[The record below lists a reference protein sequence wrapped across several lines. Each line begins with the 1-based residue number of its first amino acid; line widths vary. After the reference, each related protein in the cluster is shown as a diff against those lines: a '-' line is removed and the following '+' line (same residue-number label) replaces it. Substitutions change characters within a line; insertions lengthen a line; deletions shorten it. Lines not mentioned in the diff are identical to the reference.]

1 MSTRIR
7 FPPDGLA
14 TDGLSTSTMAKP
26 ARKSTQ
32 RARLLNGMAEATNRR
47 GYTGATVSA
56 VIAEAGV
63 SRPTFYDYFVDRDDC
78 FRAAIEAVQMELL
91 DLVRHTVEAGEG
103 EDAFANG
110 VRALVSFAVTDPS
123 SARFL
128 MAESLAGGPDALA
141 ARDEGISAIAAA
153 IGMAAARAAAGAP
166 AVDLEGRVLVGSVYR
181 MLATRLRRGEAAI
194 SKLSEDLI
202 GWVRSYQR
210 PADHAR
216 WQTLQAGMVP
226 GRSPHVPEVPLQQM
240 PSVFPPGRPRVPVEQ
255 IAENHRM
262 RILYAVARLAEE
274 KGYAATTVADITRL
288 ASVDGR
294 VFYKHFADKQDA
306 FAAVHEL
313 GFQQVMDV
321 TAKAFFAGASWPE
334 RSWEGG
340 RALTQ
345 LLQANPLVAHVGFVE
360 AYAVGPAAVQ
370 RIEDSHIAFM
380 FFLQEGL
387 VQADQEPP
395 PSRVAMEA
403 IIAAIFEVIY
413 LQARRGDELEVAGML
428 GQIAHL
434 WLAPFLGVAEADAFI
449 DSQMRPAKAPR
460 SRKR

>member
-1 MSTRIR
+1 
-7 FPPDGLA
+7 
-14 TDGLSTSTMAKP
+14 MAKP

-32 RARLLNGMAEATNRR
+32 RARLLNGIVEATNRR

-78 FRAAIEAVQMELL
+78 FRAAIEAVQAELL
-91 DLVRHTVEAGEG
+91 RLVRDTVEAGAG

-110 VRALVSFAVTDPS
+110 LRALISFAVADPS

-128 MAESLAGGPDALA
+128 TAESMAGGPDALA
-141 ARDEGISAIAAA
+141 ARDEGISAIATA
-153 IGMAAARAAAGAP
+153 IDAEAHRAAPGAP
-166 AVDLEGRVLVGSVYR
+166 VVDLEGRVLIGSVYR
-181 MLATRLRRGEAAI
+181 MLATRLRRGETAI
-194 SKLSEDLI
+194 SRLSEDLI
-202 GWVRSYQR
+202 GWVRAYERS
-210 PADHAR
+210 AGDAR
-216 WQTLQAGMVP
+216 WLTLEAGTVP
-226 GRSPHVPEVPLQQM
+226 ARSPHVPEVPLQQM
-240 PSVFPPGRPRVPVEQ
+240 PSVFPPGRPRVPVEE

-262 RILYAVARLAEE
+262 RILYSVARLARE
-274 KGYAATTVADITRL
+274 KGYAATTVADITRV

-294 VFYKHFADKQDA
+294 VFYKHFVDKQDA

-387 VQADQEPP
+387 VQTGDEPP

-403 IIAAIFEVIY
+403 IIAAIFEVVY

-434 WLAPFLGVAEADAFI
+434 WLSPFLGVAEADAFI
-449 DSQMRPAKAPR
+449 DSQVRPAKAPR
-460 SRKR
+460 SPER